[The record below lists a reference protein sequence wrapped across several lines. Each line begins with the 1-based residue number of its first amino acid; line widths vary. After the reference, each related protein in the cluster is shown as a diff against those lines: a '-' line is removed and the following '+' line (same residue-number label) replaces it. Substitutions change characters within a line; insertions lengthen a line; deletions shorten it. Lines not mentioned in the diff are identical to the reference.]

1 MDGIYPYAGK
11 TAMVIGSDGVLMEEG
26 IVVPSGISGR
36 DPLAAVVLRV
46 REGDPEAFE
55 ELMALTDMKVLAV
68 AWRILG
74 DRDQARDA
82 AQEVYLRIHRSMASY
97 RPSESFRAW
106 MHRIAVNVCFDHLRK
121 RGPRMASVEELENL
135 DHDPGVAQA
144 EESLLM
150 DQRRALVRRALQ
162 SLSPAERAALVLRDM
177 EGLSTEETAK
187 ALGVRPATVRSQ
199 ISNARAKV
207 QAFCAR
213 LTRAASGGRP

>member
-1 MDGIYPYAGK
+1 ML
-11 TAMVIGSDGVLMEEG
+11 IGSDGVLMGEWSAA
-26 IVVPSGISGR
+26 PSGTSGGELL
-36 DPLAAVVLRV
+36 DDVVLRV
-46 REGDPEAFE
+46 REGDPRAFE
-55 ELMALTDMKVLAV
+55 ELMALTDLKVLGV

-74 DRDQARDA
+74 DRDLAKDA
-82 AQEVYLRIHRSMASY
+82 AQEVYLRIHRSIGGY
-97 RPSESFRAW
+97 RPGESFRAW
-106 MHRIAVNVCFDHLRK
+106 MHRITVNACFDLARK
-121 RGPRMASVEELENL
+121 RGPRMASFDDLDGL
-135 DHDPGVAQA
+135 DHAHPGA
-144 EESLLM
+144 EHADEALLM

-213 LTRAASGGRP
+213 LTRASSGGRP